1 MHKLVIT
8 PSAKHSFKKLPLKAR
23 EELIKAI
30 KILEINIYAGEKLSG
45 SLYFLYSLHFK
56 YSNTEYRA
64 VYSIDNKN
72 KLAIIHFAGPR
83 ENFYEKI
90 KRLFR

>member
-8 PSAKHSFKKLPLKAR
+8 PSAKRSLKKLPIKIR
-23 EELIKAI
+23 EELIKAV
-30 KILEINIYAGEKLSG
+30 KILETDIYAGEKLSG
-45 SLYFLYSLHFK
+45 SLHFLYSLHFK
-56 YSNTEYRA
+56 YNNTEYRA
-64 VYSIDNKN
+64 VYSIDSKN
-72 KLAIIHFAGPR
+72 KLVIIHFAGSR